1 MCSESNDSPYRGG
14 RTSIPIHRD
23 TCVKM
28 ALKHGAWMV
37 EKWVLNPFIIHVIS
51 DTVRETS
58 LYSYLNDTLDVK
70 VCDYVQDGSK

>member
-1 MCSESNDSPYRGG
+1 
-14 RTSIPIHRD
+14 
-23 TCVKM
+23 M